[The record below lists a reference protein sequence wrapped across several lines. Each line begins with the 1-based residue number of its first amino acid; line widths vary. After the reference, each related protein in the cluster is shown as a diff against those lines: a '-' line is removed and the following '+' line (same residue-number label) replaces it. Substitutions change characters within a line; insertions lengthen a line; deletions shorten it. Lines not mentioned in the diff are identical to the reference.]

1 MNSHYRVDRKVDAK
15 IPMRDGIE
23 LSADLFLP
31 RGAGPAPA
39 VLMRTPYSNSME
51 QMIAKAK
58 RLAESGYACVV
69 GDCRGRWDSGGDY
82 YPFLNEAEDGFDT
95 QEWIGAQA
103 WCDGSIGTAGASYVG
118 TTQWRPAPLASG
130 YLKCMA
136 PRVIC
141 TDYYSGLVYPGGA
154 LQLNVVMSWGMRTHA
169 RTGQDIDF
177 HNWTEAFRSL
187 PLRDIDTA
195 AGRQLPFWK
204 DWIDHPSYDD
214 YWAAMDDEPRFGQ
227 IQAPAFNMGGWYD
240 LYANQTFTNFNGLRQ
255 HGGSEAA
262 RQSKLIIGPWPHAL
276 ATSTRTGDIDFGE
289 SSLADLEAE
298 EVRWFDY
305 WLRGIDNGMI
315 DEPALR
321 LFVMGVNQWRSE
333 HEWPLARTDWQTWH
347 LHSGGSANSV
357 IGDGELSPA
366 APGDETADEFV
377 YDPRYPVQTL
387 GGGNC
392 CSPHIVPWGPQDQ
405 RSIEMRGDVLVYT
418 SQVLEEDVEVTGPIE
433 VVLYAAT
440 DGPDTDFTAKLVDVF
455 PTGYS
460 MNLCDGIQ
468 RARYR
473 DSRTTPTLLEA
484 GKVYEYRIEVGVTA
498 NVFRAGHQIRLE
510 ISSSNFPRFDRNPN
524 TGNVYGVDAE
534 LRAARQTVHH
544 SKAFPSHLRLPVV
557 G

>member
-1 MNSHYRVDRKVDAK
+1 
-15 IPMRDGIE
+15 
-23 LSADLFLP
+23 
-31 RGAGPAPA
+31 
-39 VLMRTPYSNSME
+39 
-51 QMIAKAK
+51 
-58 RLAESGYACVV
+58 
-69 GDCRGRWDSGGDY
+69 
-82 YPFLNEAEDGFDT
+82 
-95 QEWIGAQA
+95 
-103 WCDGSIGTAGASYVG
+103 
-118 TTQWRPAPLASG
+118 
-130 YLKCMA
+130 
-136 PRVIC
+136 
-141 TDYYSGLVYPGGA
+141 
-154 LQLNVVMSWGMRTHA
+154 MRTHA

-187 PLRDIDTA
+187 PLRDIDAA

>member
-187 PLRDIDTA
+187 PLRDIDAA